1 MSKATPPDLHNDA
14 AEGNAVARHYPR
26 GERIDPHSH
35 AWGQVLFAVAG
46 VMWVEVGREAFVVP
60 PRRAVWIPAGTEHSI
75 HMMSAVRMR
84 NLYLPTRRTGHLNRR
99 SDLFEV
105 SGLLRE
111 LIIMIAEYQ
120 GRHDDAYLKAAYKL
134 VLLELA
140 RAPRSSLRIPMPE
153 ASDRRLERLC
163 RAVIENPSIAFG
175 FAHYAE
181 NAGASVRT
189 LSRLFRQQLGMG
201 FAEWRRQVQL
211 AVAMSRLAEGQPVSQ
226 IARSLGYLPSSFSDM
241 FRRALGAAPGAYV
254 ASETLGATLAE
265 GDDTALMPFTQ

>member
-1 MSKATPPDLHNDA
+1 LSKATPPDLHNDA
-14 AEGNAVARHYPR
+14 ADGNAVARHYPR

-35 AWGQVLFAVAG
+35 DWAQVLYAVAG
-46 VMWVEVGREAFVVP
+46 VMWVEVSGEAFIVP
-60 PRRAVWIPAGTEHSI
+60 PRRAVWIPAGMAHSI
-75 HMMSAVRMR
+75 HMMSTVRMR
-84 NLYLPTRRTGHLNRR
+84 NLYLPTRRTGHLNRH

-111 LIIMIAEYQ
+111 LITMIAEYQ
-120 GRHDDAYLKAAYKL
+120 GRHDDAYMKAAYKL

-163 RAVIENPSIAFG
+163 RAVIDNPSIDLG

-181 NAGASVRT
+181 HAGASVRT
-189 LSRLFRQQLGMG
+189 LSRLFRQELGMG

-211 AVAMSRLAEGQPVSQ
+211 AVAMSRLAEGQSVSQ

-241 FRRALGAAPGAYV
+241 FRRALGAAPTDYV
-254 ASETLGATLAE
+254 ASETLGEPLVQSSDAA
-265 GDDTALMPFTQ
+265 